1 MLLSELRIHPRIY
14 LPDDYF
20 HDPDPKEAVQQ
31 ENVTEEENN
40 VRMFN
45 ETATTTN
52 LTTESVT

>member
-20 HDPDPKEAVQQ
+20 HDPDPKEAVQH
-31 ENVTEEENN
+31 ENVTEEGSN
-40 VRMFN
+40 VRTFN
-45 ETATTTN
+45 DTATTN